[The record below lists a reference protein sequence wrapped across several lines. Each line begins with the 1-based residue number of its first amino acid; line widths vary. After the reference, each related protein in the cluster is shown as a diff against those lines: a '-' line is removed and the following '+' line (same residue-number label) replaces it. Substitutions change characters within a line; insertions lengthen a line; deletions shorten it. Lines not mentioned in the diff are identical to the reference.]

1 MIRRVTKEE
10 EEFIKECIW
19 NWDKA
24 QELWEKKFG
33 RR

>member
-1 MIRRVTKEE
+1 MIRKVKPEE

-24 QELWEKKFG
+24 SELMEKLKE
-33 RR
+33 